1 MLWDWIRKGLTQPI
15 AARATRRKKNGRKDQ
30 QVITWNSLVEWVGIV
45 LHWFVTQLVPLDFW
59 GVERTPL
66 IPILM
71 GWPSLLKCGKSFKT
85 RVTWVSQNPRPY
97 KVGPLLVTC
106 YNPHKGCNPPLITS
120 RAPPCTYMRHKAKP
134 KRLIGDQP
142 FQMLFF
148 GKWSRPENRIKSTWA
163 YVSTKDSKHKAGMG
177 WNRSR

>member
-15 AARATRRKKNGRKDQ
+15 AARATRRKKNGRKNQ
-30 QVITWNSLVEWVGIV
+30 QVITWNPWVGWVGIV
-45 LHWFVTQLVPLDFW
+45 LHCFATRLVPLDFW
-59 GVERTPL
+59 GLNEPHLPL
-66 IPILM
+66 FWWVDLPFL
-71 GWPSLLKCGKSFKT
+71 CGKSFKT
-85 RVTWVSQNPRPY
+85 RVIWVSQNPRPY

-120 RAPPCTYMRHKAKP
+120 RAPPCTYMWHKTKP

-148 GKWSRPENRIKSTWA
+148 GTLIQTGQPNQIDLGIFVNKRQQTKSW
-163 YVSTKDSKHKAGMG
+163 DGMK
-177 WNRSR
+177 